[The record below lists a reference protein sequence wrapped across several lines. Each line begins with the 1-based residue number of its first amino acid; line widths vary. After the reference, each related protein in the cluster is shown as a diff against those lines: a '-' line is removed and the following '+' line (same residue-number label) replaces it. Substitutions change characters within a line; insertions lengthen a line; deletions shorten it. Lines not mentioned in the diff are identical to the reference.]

1 MQFMSI
7 SDIVVDARGVLCP
20 VPVIETKK
28 AMDANPDCVI
38 VTLVDNEVSR
48 DNVKK
53 FGESKGCAVWVSQDG
68 KTFTLRLEPKTG
80 DTTSAMADTGEKA
93 AMATA
98 ASAVATAA
106 VGSVTTTPNGEPV
119 PTVSGI
125 GHKVL
130 LMTKDYLGEGNQ
142 ELGRTLMKTF
152 WFCLTEAAVKPKK
165 IYFINSGVK
174 MVAEGSV
181 HLGNLKIL
189 ADAGVDIAACGICL
203 DFYGLKEK
211 VAIGSITNLYAI
223 SDDLLTEATVTM

>member
-1 MQFMSI
+1 MSI

-28 AMDANPDCVI
+28 AMDANPNSVI

-48 DNVKK
+48 DNVQK
-53 FGESKGCAVWVSQDG
+53 FGESKGCAVLVSQDG
-68 KTFTLRLEPKTG
+68 KTFTLRLEPKQ
-80 DTTSAMADTGEKA
+80 DESANTTDDASKKA
-93 AMATA
+93 AMAATMGT
-98 ASAVATAA
+98 VATAA
-106 VGSVTTTPNGEPV
+106 VGGGVAAAPNVGPV
-119 PTVSGI
+119 PTANGI

-130 LMTKDYLGEGNQ
+130 LMTKDYLGEGSQ
-142 ELGRTLMKTF
+142 DLGRTLMKTF

-181 HLGNLKIL
+181 HLDNLKAL
-189 ADAGVDIAACGICL
+189 ADAGVEIAACGICL

-211 VAIGSITNLYAI
+211 VAVGSITNLYAI
-223 SDDLLTEATVTM
+223 SDDLLTEATVEL